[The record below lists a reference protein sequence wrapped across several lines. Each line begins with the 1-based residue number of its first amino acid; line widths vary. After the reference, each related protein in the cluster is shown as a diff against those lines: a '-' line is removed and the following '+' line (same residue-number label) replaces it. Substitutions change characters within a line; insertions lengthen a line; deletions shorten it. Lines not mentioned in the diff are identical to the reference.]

1 MNKVVLV
8 KKPNME
14 RLEFDNVVQVDVI
27 NMAELDGDVSDDGW
41 NLIDIIQKERG
52 EVKKTIVKMKDVW
65 QMLLVEQKGVLN

>member
-14 RLEFDNVVQVDVI
+14 RLEFNNVVQVDVI

-52 EVKKTIVKMKDVW
+52 EIKKTIVKMKDVW
-65 QMLLVEQKGVLN
+65 QMLLVEQKGILN

>member
-14 RLEFDNVVQVDVI
+14 RFEFDNVVQVDVI